1 MNDTSFYYK
10 SSDGIEIY
18 ARKWLPQDE
27 KTKAVVQIAHGM
39 GEHIGRYHDFA
50 QALTEKG
57 YAVYGNDHRGHGL
70 TATDERDKRYF
81 AEENGF
87 EEVVRDM
94 YALTNQISA
103 EQGNIPVFLFG
114 HSMGSFLSR
123 RYIQLYGNTL
133 NGVILSGTGQVPS
146 VVREAGRMAAK
157 MEIKLKGKRTPS
169 PLLDRLSFG
178 QYNRPF
184 KPARTDF
191 DWLSRDT
198 QAVDFYINDPLCGG
212 IFSAGFFYDLLSGI
226 KQASTQS
233 LIEQVPSALPIFLV
247 SGDHDPVGGR
257 TKGVLK
263 TYKALKKAGIKDVT
277 YKFYPQGRHEMLQ
290 ETNREEV
297 IEDIINWLEH
307 RVSNGL
313 TGK

>member
-10 SSDGIEIY
+10 SNNGIEIY
-18 ARKWLPQDE
+18 ARKWMPEDA
-27 KTKAVVQIAHGM
+27 KPKAVVQIAHGM
-39 GEHIGRYHDFA
+39 GEHIGRYHHFA
-50 QALTEKG
+50 QALIEKG

-70 TATDERDKRYF
+70 TAKDEHDKRYF
-81 AEENGF
+81 ADENGF
-87 EEVVRDM
+87 EEVVQDM
-94 YALTNQISA
+94 FTLTNLIEN
-103 EQGNIPVFLFG
+103 EQKNVPIFLFG

-123 RYIQLYGNTL
+123 RYIQLYGSRL
-133 NGVILSGTGQVPS
+133 QGVILSGTGQVPS
-146 VVREAGRMAAK
+146 LVGKAGRMAAK
-157 MEIKLKGKRTPS
+157 MEMKLKGKRTPS

-184 KPARTDF
+184 RPNRTDF
-191 DWLSRDT
+191 DWLSRDA

-247 SGDHDPVGGR
+247 SGDHDPVGGH

-263 TYKALKKAGIKDVT
+263 THEGLKKAGIKDVT
-277 YKFYPQGRHEMLQ
+277 YKFYSQGRHEMLH
-290 ETNREEV
+290 ETNRDEV
-297 IEDIINWLEH
+297 IEDN
-307 RVSNGL
+307 R
-313 TGK
+313 